1 MNYNVGYFGDNRL
14 KKNGELICRSM
25 AEKQTVCLRQ
35 LGGHRSG
42 EVKISRWFANE
53 SVTQGELIENIT
65 NKVKQLAR
73 GRQVLAIQD
82 TTEINYQAHKNKIKG
97 LGTVG
102 NGKDIGFFMHPML
115 VIDAESGACLGLAA
129 IKLWNRTQAACKD
142 YHKQPIEEKE
152 SYRWIETAHY
162 AKEILAET
170 SQITIIADRES
181 DIYEEWIRIPDEKTH
196 LLTRACRDRKLTNGD
211 FLFNHVNSLKSEG
224 CYQIEVKKRTDKRSS
239 HVAKLEIRFGEI
251 EINKPIKCTDKKAPT
266 SIKLRVIDVKEVEES
281 VIDGEEPIHWCL
293 LSTHHITRLEEA
305 LEIVGFYCQRWNIE
319 QLFRTLKKQGLDIES
334 SQMESAEGV
343 MKLGILALYAALQTM
358 QLTLARE
365 GKDQLISVVFSE
377 REIRFLLAVC
387 TSLEG
392 KTDKQKNAN
401 PPEKLSWAS
410 WIIARLGGWKG
421 YQSESPPGP
430 ITIFKGLKQFN
441 TLYQGY
447 LLAGI

>member
-1 MNYNVGYFGDNRL
+1 MSYNVGYFGDNRL

-35 LGGHRSG
+35 LGGHRAG
-42 EVKISRWFANE
+42 EVKLHRWFANE
-53 SVTQGELIENIT
+53 SVTQVELIENIT
-65 NKVKQLAR
+65 SKVKQPAADR
-73 GRQVLAIQD
+73 HVLAIQD

-129 IKLWNRTQAACKD
+129 IKLWNRTEAANE
-142 YHKQPIEEKE
+142 YYQKQPIEDKE
-152 SYRWIETAHY
+152 SHRWIETAQH
-162 AKEILAET
+162 AKERLSQA

-181 DIYEEWIRIPDEKTH
+181 DIYEEWVRIPDEKTQ

-211 FLFNHVNSLKSEG
+211 HLFTYVNSLESQG
-224 CYQIEVKKRTDKRSS
+224 CYQFEVKKRTNTRSA
-239 HVAKLEIRFGEI
+239 HVAKLEIRFGAI
-251 EINKPIKCTDKKAPT
+251 EINKPIHCSDKQAPA
-266 SIKLRVIDVKEVEES
+266 SIKLHVVDVKEVPES
-281 VIDGEEPIHWCL
+281 VIGEEEPIHWCL
-293 LSTHHITRLEEA
+293 LSTHPVTSIEEA
-305 LEIVGFYCQRWNIE
+305 LAIVDFYCQRWNIE
-319 QLFRTLKKQGLDIES
+319 QLFRTLKRQGLDIES

-343 MKLGILALYAALQTM
+343 MKLAILALYAASQTM

-377 REIRFLLAVC
+377 KEVSFLLAVC
-387 TSLEG
+387 KTLEG
-392 KTDKQKNAN
+392 KTDKQKNTN
-401 PPEKLSWAS
+401 SPEKLSWAS

-430 ITIFKGLKQFN
+430 ITMIRGLKRFK

-447 LLAGI
+447 LLAEV